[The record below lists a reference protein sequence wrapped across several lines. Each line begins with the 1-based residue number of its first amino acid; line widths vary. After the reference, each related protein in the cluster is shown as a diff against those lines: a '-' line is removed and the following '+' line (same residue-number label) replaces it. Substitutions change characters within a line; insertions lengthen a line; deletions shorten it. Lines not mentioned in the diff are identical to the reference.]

1 MKRYVIVGNGI
12 AATGCIEGIRSIN
25 EEGEITVISKE
36 PYPAYGRPLISYF
49 MEDKVKLENISYRD
63 ADYYDKKKCKVLY
76 GCEATAVDTNAKT
89 VTLNNGEKLSYDELC
104 IASGSSPFIPAYPGL
119 ESVRNV
125 YTFTTID
132 EAKML
137 KEAVTKDKNVLI
149 LGSGLIGLKCMEGLF
164 NKAASITVSSR
175 GDQVM
180 SRILD
185 KATAKEIQRYL
196 EEKGII
202 FELKDT
208 VDHFAGNIAVMT
220 SGNEIQFDVLVMSLG
235 VRPNVSFLNGA
246 EDAIKVDKKMQ
257 TAYKSVYAAGD
268 CVQNE
273 DITDGKVK
281 VMAIIPNAYMG
292 GECAGKNMAGGSAVF
307 DNAMPMNSMSLLEK
321 HIMTAGANREDEGV
335 EVLDLSGKKGT
346 KRLYIK
352 NDVII
357 GYTIVDDVESAGI
370 YTKLIRD
377 RAVLSK
383 EQKESLKKSPT
394 IDIYGHDA
402 MKTILESAV

>member
-12 AATGCIEGIRSIN
+12 AATGCIDGIRSID
-25 EEGEITVISKE
+25 EKGEITVISKE

-49 MEDKVKLENISYRD
+49 MEDKVKLENISYRN
-63 ADYYDKKKCKVLY
+63 ADYYDRKNCKVLY
-76 GCEATAVDTNAKT
+76 GCECTGIDTDAKT
-89 VTLNNGEKLSYDELC
+89 VKLNNGETINYDELC
-104 IASGSSPFIPAYPGL
+104 IASGSSPFIPSYPGI
-119 ESVRNV
+119 EGVRNV
-125 YTFTTID
+125 YTFTTLD
-132 EAKML
+132 DAKML

-185 KATAKEIQRYL
+185 KATAKDIQKYL
-196 EEKGII
+196 EDKGII

-208 VDHFAGNIAVMT
+208 VDYFDGNIAVMT
-220 SGNEIQFDVLVMSLG
+220 SGHEIQFDILVMSLG
-235 VRPNVSFLNGA
+235 VKPNVSILNGA
-246 EDAIKVDKKMQ
+246 EEAIKVDESMRTEFKN
-257 TAYKSVYAAGD
+257 VYAAGD
-268 CVQNE
+268 CVQSE
-273 DITDGKVK
+273 DITDGKTK

-292 GECAGKNMAGGSAVF
+292 GECAGKNMAGGNAVF

-321 HIMTAGANREDEGV
+321 HIMTAGANREADGV
-335 EVLDLSGKKGT
+335 EVLDLSGKSST

-352 NDVII
+352 DDVII

-377 RAVLSK
+377 KAVLSK
-383 EQKESLKKSPT
+383 EQQESLKKSPT
-394 IDIYGHDA
+394 IDIYGHDSV
-402 MKTILESAV
+402 KTILESAV

>member
-12 AATGCIEGIRSIN
+12 AATGCIDGIRSID
-25 EEGEITVISKE
+25 EKGEITVISKE

-49 MEDKVKLENISYRD
+49 MEDKVKLENISYRN
-63 ADYYDKKKCKVLY
+63 AEYYEEKNCKVLY
-76 GCEATAVDTNAKT
+76 GCECTGIDTDAKT
-89 VTLNNGEKLSYDELC
+89 VKLNNGKAINYDELC
-104 IASGSSPFIPAYPGL
+104 IASGSSPFIPAYPGI
-119 ESVRNV
+119 EGVRNV
-125 YTFTTID
+125 YTFTTLD
-132 EAKML
+132 DAKML

-149 LGSGLIGLKCMEGLF
+149 LGSGLIGLKCMEGLY

-175 GDQVM
+175 GDQIM

-185 KATAKEIQRYL
+185 KVTAKDIQKYL
-196 EEKGII
+196 EDKGIN

-208 VDHFAGNIAVMT
+208 VDHFDGNIAVMT
-220 SGNEIQFDVLVMSLG
+220 SGHEIQFDILVMSLG
-235 VRPNVSFLNGA
+235 VKPNVSILNGA
-246 EDAIKVDKKMQ
+246 EEAIKVDESMRTEFKN
-257 TAYKSVYAAGD
+257 VYAAGD
-268 CVQNE
+268 CVQSE
-273 DITDGKVK
+273 DITDGKTK

-292 GECAGKNMAGGSAVF
+292 GECAGKNMAGGNAVF

-321 HIMTAGANREDEGV
+321 HIMTAGANREADGV
-335 EVLDLSGKKGT
+335 EVLDLSGKRGT

-352 NDVII
+352 DDVII

-383 EQKESLKKSPT
+383 EQQESLKKSPT
-394 IDIYGHDA
+394 IDIYGNDTV
-402 MKTILESAV
+402 KTILESAV